1 RRIVLL
7 VLYTL
12 PGSRPR
18 MAQLAQRY
26 DTLVTLGTEVIAVPT
41 DAASDAVRRLGAEPR
56 VFFPVVTDGAGE
68 IVAADRLF
76 ATAPHAARAAAA
88 TVEREW
94 TAEGVVRAIL
104 PEINV
109 MVLTHGEMPGY
120 MPAMTMGFRAASPKI
135 HESVRVGDAVRF
147 TVRGVPP
154 NVAITAIERAR

>member
-1 RRIVLL
+1 MRAWKAALL
-7 VLYTL
+7 IN
-12 PGSRPR
+12 
-18 MAQLAQRY
+18 LALLIGVGWGY
-26 DTLVTLGTEVIAVPT
+26 LVWGLRAG
-41 DAASDAVRRLGAEPR
+41 RLEEDLA
-56 VFFPVVTDGAGE
+56 
-68 IVAADRLF
+68 
-76 ATAPHAARAAAA
+76 AARAAAA

-154 NVAITAIERAR
+154 NVAITAIEKAR